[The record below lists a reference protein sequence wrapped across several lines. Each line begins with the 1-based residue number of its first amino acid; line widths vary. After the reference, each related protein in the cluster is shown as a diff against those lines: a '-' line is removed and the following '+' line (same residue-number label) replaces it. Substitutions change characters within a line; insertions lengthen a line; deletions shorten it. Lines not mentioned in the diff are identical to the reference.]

1 MKNGQKP
8 EYTVFQTGNTD
19 GQQSHEKMLGVT
31 NHQGN
36 ANQSHNEISPHTCQH
51 GHDRKEC
58 SIGKD
63 AVKMEP
69 SHIVAG
75 NVN

>member
-1 MKNGQKP
+1 MGRNLSI
-8 EYTVFQTGNTD
+8 VFQTGNTD

-36 ANQSHNEISPHTCQH
+36 ANQSHNEISSRIYQH
-51 GHDRKEC
+51 GHDRKEHN
-58 SIGKD
+58 IGKD
-63 AVKMEP
+63 AVKRKP
-69 SHIVAG
+69 SHTVVG